1 MKTSINEHDLP
12 NDVETLKALVL
23 QLQSKLNQQIIE
35 IDCLREKLHKQLL
48 ARFGRKSEKALNGTI
63 QLSIFDEA
71 Q

>member
-35 IDCLREKLHKQLL
+35 IDCLREKRLWCN
-48 ARFGRKSEKALNGTI
+48 F
-63 QLSIFDEA
+63 
-71 Q
+71 